1 MKDASNILI
10 GITGGIG
17 AGKSVVSRI
26 LRLQNYPVYDCDSR
40 ARVLM
45 EESEEILIALKA
57 RFGNECVLADGGL
70 DRGLIASRVFSD
82 DEERLWLNSLVHAE
96 VRRDIG
102 LWRNGSDAGI
112 RFVESAIMF
121 SSGLDRMCDEIWLVD
136 APEATRVERAMNRGG
151 ITKEDLLRRIEA
163 QHSEFDLLPQNKVR
177 RILNDG
183 TSSLLEQIKQ
193 LITNIQQYA

>member
-102 LWRNGSDAGI
+102 LWRNGSYAGI
-112 RFVESAIMF
+112 CFVESAIMF

-151 ITKEDLLRRIEA
+151 ITKENLLRRIEA

-177 RILNDG
+177 RILNDE